1 MAPPGTSPSS
11 VILWSFRNIHGCV
24 GWILG
29 ITSFL
34 SSVCSSW
41 FSGSPTVGLSPALP
55 PAFPCCFL
63 SLSLLSWVHSMRYFC
78 LQCRLQR
85 LELALSSIGDSA
97 LDPLVF
103 WRGGCWLNP
112 WSSLGIWIPTVAVE
126 TTTGIWTTR
135 LICITKVRGFISF
148 KICPRKDKV
157 TNSPKRH

>member
-126 TTTGIWTTR
+126 TTTGIWTTH